1 MTDILVSSVKEAL
14 SFLNDQDPAMYRE
27 VIEANQYHLS
37 SSRVKDKVVID
48 VGANIGAFSLYAASL
63 GAKKVVAIEPIS
75 ASYNTFLNNIH
86 KLQLKNITT
95 YKNLVASV
103 ANQFIPV
110 SLNTNAGAN
119 SMYNVSENY
128 EVVETITFD
137 YILNNISSN
146 NILLKLDCE
155 GGEYDIIMKAT
166 DGNMERISEIMIEIH
181 TDLHPLY
188 KGKEIIEERL
198 RLFGFT
204 LVDSQQIYYWDWNEN
219 SEPVNW
225 REAPFVNQYWKR

>member
-119 SMYNVSENY
+119 SMYNISENY

-137 YILNNISSN
+137 YILNNISRN
-146 NILLKLDCE
+146 NI
-155 GGEYDIIMKAT
+155 
-166 DGNMERISEIMIEIH
+166 
-181 TDLHPLY
+181 
-188 KGKEIIEERL
+188 
-198 RLFGFT
+198 
-204 LVDSQQIYYWDWNEN
+204 
-219 SEPVNW
+219 
-225 REAPFVNQYWKR
+225 

>member
-1 MTDILVSSVKEAL
+1 MC
-14 SFLNDQDPAMYRE
+14 
-27 VIEANQYHLS
+27 
-37 SSRVKDKVVID
+37 
-48 VGANIGAFSLYAASL
+48 LY
-63 GAKKVVAIEPIS
+63 
-75 ASYNTFLNNIH
+75 Y
-86 KLQLKNITT
+86 
-95 YKNLVASV
+95 
-103 ANQFIPV
+103 
-110 SLNTNAGAN
+110 
-119 SMYNVSENY
+119 
-128 EVVETITFD
+128 ITFD

-146 NILLKLDCE
+146 NILLKLDCK

-166 DGNMERISEIMIEIH
+166 DGNMERISEIMVEIH

-198 RLFGFT
+198 RIFGFT